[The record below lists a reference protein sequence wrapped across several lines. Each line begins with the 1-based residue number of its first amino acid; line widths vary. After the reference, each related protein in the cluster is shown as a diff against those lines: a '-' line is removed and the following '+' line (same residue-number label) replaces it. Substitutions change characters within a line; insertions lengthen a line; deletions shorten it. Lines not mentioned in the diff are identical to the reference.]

1 MKKALSWLRDLS
13 GGKRPKNASLSDEGE
28 GRIPHLD
35 EGAGF
40 IT

>member
-1 MKKALSWLRDLS
+1 MRKALSWLRDLS
-13 GGKRPKNASLSDEGE
+13 GGRRSDDAEGKMSQ
-28 GRIPHLD
+28 LD